1 MQELIK
7 ETLTKSVEMHV
18 AGEFDLA
25 SQLYASVLKLQPDH
39 ADANHNMGLL
49 KLDMGNDLEAL
60 PYLQTALQA
69 DTRIAQ
75 FWLSYIKALVNLERL
90 DEAGRILDLASRGVA
105 KLDQCNM
112 VVLDEVDKLLSEN
125 FKMLV
130 GKILDIMPTSKQIS
144 LFSATYP
151 VMIRPF

>member
-1 MQELIK
+1 MVPIRELALQVSQVIK
-7 ETLTKSVEMHV
+7 ELGKHKKVEVMVSTGGNPVKEDIFRLYQTVHV
-18 AGEFDLA
+18 IVAT
-25 SQLYASVLKLQPDH
+25 P
-39 ADANHNMGLL
+39 
-49 KLDMGNDLEAL
+49 
-60 PYLQTALQA
+60 
-69 DTRIAQ
+69 
-75 FWLSYIKALVNLERL
+75 
-90 DEAGRILDLASRGVA
+90 GRILDLASRGVA

-130 GKILDIMPTSKQIS
+130 GKILDIMPENKQIS